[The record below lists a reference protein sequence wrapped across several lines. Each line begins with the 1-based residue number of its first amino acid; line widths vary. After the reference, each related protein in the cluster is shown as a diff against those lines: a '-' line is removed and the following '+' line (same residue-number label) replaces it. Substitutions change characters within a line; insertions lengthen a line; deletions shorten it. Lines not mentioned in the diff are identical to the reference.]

1 MNERLSRYSS
11 MLEELDG
18 RGRRRGLAD
27 AHGVDF
33 SSNDYLA
40 LAGSAELACAAAGAI
55 ARGVP
60 VGATGSR
67 LLRGHH
73 DEHAMLEAEAAAF
86 FGSERALFFGSG
98 YAANQALFST
108 LPQTGDLVVYDAL
121 SHASTREGL
130 KAGRAEARP
139 FRHNDPDAADA
150 AIGDWRAAGGR
161 GTPWIAAES
170 VYSMEGDKAP
180 TSALLAVAER
190 RDGFIVMDEAHAT
203 GVWGEG
209 GRGLAAAS
217 HRLDRMIAVH
227 TCGKALGVSGALVTG
242 ADVLI
247 DFLVN
252 RARPFVFGTA
262 PSPLTAALVRAALQ
276 IVDRE
281 PERRQ
286 RVRALVERAGTRLLQ
301 LGVEPTG
308 TQIVPILIGAD
319 EAASAAARRL
329 QTAGFDCRAIRPPTV
344 REGTARLRISLT
356 LNASLEEVDALFD
369 ALEVGRAAA

>member
-1 MNERLSRYSS
+1 
-11 MLEELDG
+11 
-18 RGRRRGLAD
+18 
-27 AHGVDF
+27 
-33 SSNDYLA
+33 
-40 LAGSAELACAAAGAI
+40 
-55 ARGVP
+55 
-60 VGATGSR
+60 
-67 LLRGHH
+67 
-73 DEHAMLEAEAAAF
+73 
-86 FGSERALFFGSG
+86 
-98 YAANQALFST
+98 
-108 LPQTGDLVVYDAL
+108 
-121 SHASTREGL
+121 
-130 KAGRAEARP
+130 
-139 FRHNDPDAADA
+139 
-150 AIGDWRAAGGR
+150 
-161 GTPWIAAES
+161 
-170 VYSMEGDKAP
+170 
-180 TSALLAVAER
+180 
-190 RDGFIVMDEAHAT
+190 
-203 GVWGEG
+203 
-209 GRGLAAAS
+209 
-217 HRLDRMIAVH
+217 MIAVH